1 MIKSQKSK
9 VKSQKFSVGFSLVE
23 TLVALGILAFVSTGL
38 TLFVSS
44 NSRITTLIQ
53 DQTVAI
59 NLAQEGLE
67 VVRNIRDS
75 KWISGGT
82 FSSALPVGVWQVQWD
97 SFSLAPDSN
106 QALKFSVD
114 GIYQYTSG
122 TSTKFKRK
130 ITITDVS
137 LSEKKIVVSVS
148 WPVRGGIKTIP
159 AELRLFDWK

>member
-1 MIKSQKSK
+1 MIKI
-9 VKSQKFSVGFSLVE
+9 QKFSAGFSLVE

-38 TLFVSS
+38 TLFISS

-75 KWISGGT
+75 KWINGGT
-82 FSSALPVGVWQVQWD
+82 FGSALPAGVWQIQWD

-106 QALKFSVD
+106 QILKFSVD
-114 GIYQYTSG
+114 GLYQYTSG
-122 TSTKFKRK
+122 TNTKFKRK
-130 ITITDVS
+130 ITIIDLS
-137 LSEKKIVVSVS
+137 SSEKKVVVSVS
-148 WPVRGGIKTIP
+148 WPIRGGTKTIL